1 MEGDDEL
8 LRGLGVT
15 ARGERD
21 VARDVIR
28 DAAVAA
34 AAREAAAR
42 DARRGG
48 DGGGRGDVADDAGG
62 DGDAGPSDAGTSGGG
77 GGGDGPVAKEL
88 ARLREESERLAR
100 ELGAVRDAL
109 DEVRERQ
116 KNGDAPVDAALQ
128 IAVGE
133 RRVQG
138 LTDKRDALAAKI
150 DDAEANA
157 AAEAS
162 ERASAA
168 PAPPP
173 PGVAPS
179 RGDSHRKKSG
189 TSRAPRRPAPAP
201 VSIVQEDD
209 DFDKMLNAVEGRG
222 AGAGGGEIGETERE
236 RLIRTGVITPFDNLS
251 GFDRSVRVA
260 ETTGAHIASMT
271 AYKVG
276 RSATQLLEGDAVPKQ
291 RPEARSLANGRANT
305 RRRGWTLRLPPRS
318 ASGERLRRRRK
329 RERTEGGA
337 RSGRTPSPVDAGVK
351 RTPRTAA
358 TRTNPT
364 RRKRSG
370 TGKSRRRR

>member
-150 DDAEANA
+150 DDVEANV

-173 PGVAPS
+173 PA
-179 RGDSHRKKSG
+179 SHRRAATATRKSPAP
-189 TSRAPRRPAPAP
+189 RALLADRPRRP
-201 VSIVQEDD
+201 S
-209 DFDKMLNAVEGRG
+209 
-222 AGAGGGEIGETERE
+222 
-236 RLIRTGVITPFDNLS
+236 
-251 GFDRSVRVA
+251 
-260 ETTGAHIASMT
+260 
-271 AYKVG
+271 
-276 RSATQLLEGDAVPKQ
+276 
-291 RPEARSLANGRANT
+291 
-305 RRRGWTLRLPPRS
+305 
-318 ASGERLRRRRK
+318 
-329 RERTEGGA
+329 
-337 RSGRTPSPVDAGVK
+337 PSSK
-351 RTPRTAA
+351 RTTTS
-358 TRTNPT
+358 TR
-364 RRKRSG
+364 
-370 TGKSRRRR
+370 